1 VNTTNEDRIKVL
13 ELKREKINKI
23 SPSFCSAKWLQTT
36 LYLQNGFNHS
46 CHHPSAHKIP
56 VEEVL
61 ADPSAL
67 HNSKFKKQQR
77 AKMLNGERPSE
88 CDYCWK
94 IEDLNK
100 DYFSDRHYK
109 TADWWSWDR
118 VQEIAK
124 SSPADNVFP
133 SYLEVSFSNACNF
146 ACAYCS
152 PDISSTW
159 MKDIEENG
167 NYPVKMGSGDLNYLR
182 DVGKFPYSRKEQNP
196 YMDAWF
202 KWMPEVLPH
211 LKVFR
216 MTGGEPTMSKDVWR
230 TLDYIIENPQPQMQL
245 AINTNLG
252 TDSKL
257 IDKLIRY
264 INNLQGKVE
273 RIDVYTSV
281 ESTGTQA
288 EYARDGLDYDYWYHN
303 VSRVLAETESLVAI
317 MTTINI
323 LSLPTFTDY
332 VEDIM
337 KLRVKFNKG
346 LENNRIPMSINYL
359 RWPPHLQSTML
370 DGEVREELSVDIL
383 KTCEKWLKYYSP
395 DKFARL
401 YLEEWDQVKRFCD
414 YLVSEQTQYRWRKD
428 FVRFIQ
434 SYDMRRDK
442 DFKKTF
448 PMYAHLLKEWNV

>member
-1 VNTTNEDRIKVL
+1 MNTTNEDRIKVL

-94 IEDLNK
+94 IEDLDKN
-100 DYFSDRHYK
+100 YFSDRHYK
-109 TADWWSWDR
+109 TADWWAWDR
-118 VQEIAK
+118 VDEIAK

-159 MKDIEENG
+159 MEDIEENG
-167 NYPVKMGSGDLNYLR
+167 NYPVENGNHDLEYLKGI
-182 DVGKFPYSRKEQNP
+182 GKFPYKKSDSNP

-252 TDSKL
+252 THTKL
-257 IDKLIRY
+257 IDKLIDY
-264 INNLQGKVE
+264 INKLEDKVE

-281 ESTGTQA
+281 ESVGQDA
-288 EYARDGLDYDYWYHN
+288 NYVRDGLDYDYWYMN
-303 VSRVLAETESLVAI
+303 VKHVLARTNSLVAI
-317 MTTINI
+317 MTTLNM
-323 LSLPTFTDY
+323 LSLPTFNNFID
-332 VEDIM
+332 DIM
-337 KLRVKFNKG
+337 DLRILFNKG
-346 LENNRIPMSINYL
+346 LENNRIPISLNYL
-359 RWPPHLQSTML
+359 RWPPHLQATLL
-370 DGEVREELSVDIL
+370 DKETRVDYVNKILPHGEQ
-383 KTCEKWLKYYSP
+383 WLKYYSP
-395 DKFARL
+395 DKYARL
-401 YLEEWDQVKRFCD
+401 YLEEWDQLKRWCD
-414 YLVSEQTQYRWRKD
+414 YLVTEPTQEKFRKD
-428 FVRFIQ
+428 FVNYIKA
-434 SYDMRRDK
+434 YDVRRDK
-442 DFKKTF
+442 DFTSTF
-448 PMYAHLLKEWNV
+448 PDFANLLEDWNV